1 MKSLIIN
8 VVGYDNRYFM
18 AFIKKKEKTNKSS
31 TKAINSNRIKG
42 EKKNHLG
49 FKTMEEK

>member
-1 MKSLIIN
+1 MKTLVTN

-18 AFIKKKEKTNKSS
+18 AFIKKKDKAPKAS
-31 TKAINSNRIKG
+31 TKVINSNRIKG

-49 FKTMEEK
+49 FKAL